1 MFEKIKVA
9 LARFMYGRYGGDD
22 LYNALFL
29 GEVILLF
36 LAAVCSFLA
45 AVSPVFTVISVV
57 LYVLAMALLA
67 FAMFRFFSRNIAKRR
82 RENQAWLTFKSKLTP
97 KKRPKLPPDTATHV
111 FRACPKCRATLRLPR
126 QAGKHQVKCPRCS
139 KLFSVKV
146 K

>member
-57 LYVLAMALLA
+57 LYVLAMALLT

-82 RENQAWLTFKSKLTP
+82 RENQVWLTFKSKLTP
-97 KKRPKLPPDTATHV
+97 KKRPKLPSDTATHV